1 MKVRVA
7 SENLVLAVKALGA
20 SKAPKHATC
29 FDWVHVRNW
38 MDCSSQLHLTL
49 TRTDLAWFAGVT
61 IPCDVVEGAP
71 RIEGDVESIIGLRFL
86 KDVIKQCPKGS
97 GDVTLLSGAQGTSI
111 ATFGGALFAEPFLA
125 KAEDFP
131 QAPVVGDGISS
142 SPIPSAELA
151 RAIEDVS
158 FAMAQDIC
166 REQLQKVYL
175 ISDHGRLFAVASD
188 GKRIAESYVC
198 RYDDARGELNI
209 ALPDTL
215 LPSLVRLLKL
225 AKVDVALDVDEK
237 TIALADV
244 EEGFA
249 VVCSRP
255 NMPCALPDY
264 RSLIPAALACFP
276 EGFQCHAGALV
287 AAIKTAMTGHDRNA
301 PCPIQ
306 ITFRPGDALAEVKGA
321 STARLDA
328 TLFGA
333 RDSFLWSAAF
343 AGEFAESRGKKELI
357 TFRTG
362 AAGVK
367 AVVAFGESNVRYAFM
382 PVIPKTEEKE

>member
-1 MKVRVA
+1 MKVRIA
-7 SENLVLAVKALGA
+7 SDQLVNAVRALGA
-20 SKAPKHATC
+20 SKAPKHAPC
-29 FDWVHVRNW
+29 FDWIHVRNW
-38 MDCSSQLHLTL
+38 MDCDNQLHLTC

-71 RIEGDVESIIGLRFL
+71 RIDGDAESIIGLRFL
-86 KDVIKQCPKGS
+86 KDIIKQCPKGS

-131 QAPVVGDGISS
+131 QEPVVGDGISS

-151 RAIEDVS
+151 RAIEDVE
-158 FAMAQDIC
+158 FAMFKGVC

-175 ISDHGRLFAVASD
+175 LSDHGRLFAAASD

-237 TIALADV
+237 TIALTDL

-255 NMPCALPDY
+255 LTRGGFPDY
-264 RSLIPAALACFP
+264 RSLIPAAIDCP
-276 EGFQCHAGALV
+276 EGFQCRAGALV

-321 STARLDA
+321 STARLEA

-343 AGEFAESRGKKELI
+343 AGEFAEARGKKELI

-367 AVVAFGESNVRYAFM
+367 AVVAFGEECVRYAFM
-382 PVIPKTEEKE
+382 PVIPKSEE